1 MKVQKDIEKKYEG
14 INQKKNEI
22 SKEHDIEVED
32 VQKKKAGSLN
42 VRGSSFS
49 GPIPPPNIIKGYE
62 EILPGSADRII
73 AMAENQSKHRQKM
86 EEIKFRSES
95 RDGLL
100 GIIFAFVLGISCI
113 IVAAI
118 IVILVPKSAGAI
130 FGSLLGITGIG
141 SIIATFITSTH
152 SHSNHDQKR

>member
-1 MKVQKDIEKKYEG
+1 MQKDIEKKYEG

-32 VQKKKAGSLN
+32 VQKKKSRSLN

>member
-32 VQKKKAGSLN
+32 VQKKKPGSLN

-73 AMAENQSKHRQKM
+73 AMAENQSKHRQKWKKLSSVRNREM
-86 EEIKFRSES
+86 GCWELYLHLYWELVV
-95 RDGLL
+95 LL
-100 GIIFAFVLGISCI
+100 LQQ
-113 IVAAI
+113 
-118 IVILVPKSAGAI
+118 
-130 FGSLLGITGIG
+130 SLSYWFLKVQVR
-141 SIIATFITSTH
+141 FLDH
-152 SHSNHDQKR
+152 Y

>member
-32 VQKKKAGSLN
+32 VQKKKPGSLN

-141 SIIATFITSTH
+141 SFIATFITSTH

>member
-1 MKVQKDIEKKYEG
+1 
-14 INQKKNEI
+14 
-22 SKEHDIEVED
+22 
-32 VQKKKAGSLN
+32 
-42 VRGSSFS
+42 
-49 GPIPPPNIIKGYE
+49 
-62 EILPGSADRII
+62 
-73 AMAENQSKHRQKM
+73 M

>member
-1 MKVQKDIEKKYEG
+1 MRTLQLAAMSFSVCFCRW
-14 INQKKNEI
+14 
-22 SKEHDIEVED
+22 SKC
-32 VQKKKAGSLN
+32 GSLFLHFHRLLLRHVSN
-42 VRGSSFS
+42 
-49 GPIPPPNIIKGYE
+49 PPLMLPCLFHYYCINPAIYLLHTNL
-62 EILPGSADRII
+62 ILF
-73 AMAENQSKHRQKM
+73 ENQSKHRQKM